1 MSGNS
6 NVEIL
11 RGDPK
16 KGNKQISLPNYWKP
30 TSSNVK

>member
-11 RGDPK
+11 RGNPK
-16 KGNKQISLPNYWKP
+16 KAINFSLPNYWKP